1 MSDFAIQLL
10 RYRQRRSVRSRS
22 SRMIAVGETVVV
34 QRSCEARGQAEAV
47 LSFSSQKAF
56 IHSLLCIVS
65 GVDEL
70 EDAADEALDESQSPK
85 RSRVRAH
92 RVRSGATARG
102 SPDA

>member
-1 MSDFAIQLL
+1 
-10 RYRQRRSVRSRS
+10 
-22 SRMIAVGETVVV
+22 MIAVGETVVV

-47 LSFSSQKAF
+47 LSFSYQKAF

>member
-1 MSDFAIQLL
+1 
-10 RYRQRRSVRSRS
+10 
-22 SRMIAVGETVVV
+22 MIAVGETVVV
-34 QRSCEARGQAEAV
+34 RRSCEARGHAEAV
-47 LSFSSQKAF
+47 LSFSSQKSF
-56 IHSLLCIVS
+56 IHSLLGIVS

-85 RSRVRAH
+85 RTRVRAH

>member
-1 MSDFAIQLL
+1 
-10 RYRQRRSVRSRS
+10 
-22 SRMIAVGETVVV
+22 MIAVGETVVV